1 MKKLAI
7 VLIATFAFLSLSRVA
22 SAQETYSIDV
32 AADKQA
38 TIDWDRIRQNT
49 DTCASGG
56 LPASCTQAQIRAVA
70 GHSTDLIYTNDTDGR
85 GKFLKKVWI
94 LDRIYVA
101 NVERQRRDTLSFCT
115 WWNGLLQANK
125 DTQCVSTF
133 GLSAG
138 CILCQ

>member
-1 MKKLAI
+1 MKRLAI
-7 VLIATFAFLSLSRVA
+7 LLIATFAFLSLSGAVH
-22 SAQETYSIDV
+22 AQETYSIDV
-32 AADKQA
+32 QAGSQA

-56 LPASCTQAQIRAVA
+56 LPASCTQAQIRAIQ
-70 GHSTDLIYTNDTDGR
+70 GHSTDVIYTNDTDGR
-85 GKFLKKVWI
+85 AKFLKKVWI

-115 WWNGLLQANK
+115 WWNGLSQGNK

-138 CILCQ
+138 CLLCQ